1 MIREELTEELVTN
14 MNKHT
19 VVIPTAGLGSRMGSL
34 SKSMNK
40 SLLPY
45 KNKPVIAHIIEQF
58 PKDTRFI
65 IPVGYNADQVKS
77 FCNLTYKDRQIEFV
91 DVDDWTSL
99 QSGPAYSFKQC
110 IDKISGP
117 FWYIP
122 CDTYFN
128 QCITDKERSENHYFV
143 TKVDETMTEH
153 YTMFEVVNERIV
165 DMKFKESTD
174 DSWLA
179 LTGVMYIHDWK
190 RFIDTLIS
198 NPSPEII
205 WAIPLG
211 GHVEH
216 LDSWLDFG
224 NLQIYNAA
232 LQSSQK
238 YDFTKVDEVTY
249 ICNNRVVKWWKDDTV
264 ADKKF
269 KRYLTNPDVYP
280 YNVELDGSWIAYDFF
295 EGTTLYERNQPLV
308 FDVMLEWLDS
318 EVWARTDDD
327 IKETAE
333 KFYKQKTLDRIN
345 KFLEQHP
352 LLPNVTSING
362 VEVKD
367 WKYYLDNMNWELLVN
382 ETLPS
387 YIHGDLHFDN
397 SVISDMNEF
406 KIIDWRQEFGGS
418 IDHGDIYYDLAKM
431 MGGFIINYSKIK
443 ENNFEYKLN
452 GTEVTLSVP
461 SIENADYY
469 ISALKQ
475 FVLDKGW
482 SYEKV
487 RLLVPIIFWN
497 MSPLH
502 TPPFDIFLWY
512 LGIKLFQELEN
523 EKK

>member
-1 MIREELTEELVTN
+1 MS
-14 MNKHT
+14 KHT

-34 SKSMNK
+34 SKLLNK

-45 KNKPVIAHIIEQF
+45 KTEPVIAHIINQF
-58 PKDTRFI
+58 PKDTRFLI
-65 IPVGYNADQVKS
+65 LVGYNADQVRD
-77 FCNLTYKDRQIEFV
+77 FCTLTYKDRNIEFV

-99 QSGPAYSFKQC
+99 KSGPAYSFKQC
-110 IDKISGP
+110 ISKLDGP

-128 QCITDKERSENHYFV
+128 QCITDKELSENYYFV

-153 YTMFEVVNERIV
+153 YTMFEVVSDRIV

-179 LTGVMYIHDWK
+179 FTGVMYIHEWQE
-190 RFIDTLIS
+190 FIDRLVS
-198 NPSPEII
+198 NASPEII
-205 WAIPLG
+205 WTIPLG
-211 GHVEH
+211 GRVKK
-216 LDSWLDFG
+216 LDTWLDFG

-238 YDFTKVDEVTY
+238 YDFTKSDEVTY
-249 ICNNRVVKWWKDDTV
+249 ICNNKVVKWWKDDTV

-269 KRYLTNPDVYP
+269 KRYLTNPDAYP
-280 YNVELDGSWIAYDFF
+280 ANVEFKNNWLVYNFF
-295 EGTTLYERNQPLV
+295 DGTTYYERNQPYS
-308 FDVMLEWLDS
+308 FDVMLEWLDH

-327 IKETAE
+327 IRLTAE
-333 KFYKQKTLDRIN
+333 KFYKQKTLDRVN
-345 KFLEQHP
+345 KFLEKYP
-352 LLPNVTSING
+352 SLPRVTKVNG

-367 WKYYLDNMNWELLVN
+367 WKYYLDKIDWSLLIN
-382 ETLPS
+382 NTLPA
-387 YIHGDLHFDN
+387 YIHGDLQFDN
-397 SVISDMNEF
+397 VVISDMNEF
-406 KIIDWRQEFGGS
+406 RLIDWRQDFGGS
-418 IDHGDIYYDLAKM
+418 VEHGDIYYDLAKM

-443 ENNFEYKLN
+443 ENNFEYRLD

-469 ISALKQ
+469 VSALKQ
-475 FVLDKGW
+475 FILDKGW

-487 RLLVPIIFWN
+487 RLLVPVIFWN

-523 EKK
+523 EL